1 MYNIKKMKLKVLLL
15 GDIYFDLPKS
25 LDNYDITHIRLLKQ
39 THGHFESIYRA
50 FSLRLNLK
58 NKYKFFNITDI
69 VKVSNNFDYII
80 LFDCTKYD
88 ILGRLANEI
97 ELNVDLS
104 KTKLYFY
111 FWNKINSISSLNIS
125 EKWNIVGFD
134 KLDADLF
141 NYRYVGGFYNPLPVT
156 DGIIDSDV
164 YFVGTDSGRFKII
177 RRIQNLLNSRGIKT
191 KFIYVD
197 SFKSKFNHNY
207 NSYISYN
214 HIVDHISR
222 TKAILDITKPNQV
235 GLTLRF
241 YEGMFYNK
249 KVITNNKN
257 ILNYAFYNPNNIL
270 VINEDTNVA
279 TIIEFL
285 NKDVEFVPEY
295 LKQEYLFQNWL
306 NRVINQ
312 SYLFNDL

>member
-1 MYNIKKMKLKVLLL
+1 MKLRVLLL
-15 GDIYFDLPKS
+15 GNIYFELPKS
-25 LDNYDITHIRLLKQ
+25 LGNYEITHIRVLKQ
-39 THGHFESIYRA
+39 SNSPLESIYRA
-50 FSLRLNLK
+50 LSLRLNLK
-58 NKYKFFNITDI
+58 TKFKFFNITDI
-69 VKVSNNFDYII
+69 AKISNEYDCII
-80 LFDCTKYD
+80 LFDCTKND
-88 ILGRLANEI
+88 ILSRLANEI
-97 ELNVDLS
+97 EQNVDLA

-111 FWNKINSISSLNIS
+111 FWNKIKSISGLNLS
-125 EKWNIVGFD
+125 NKWVKVGFD
-134 KLDADLF
+134 KFDSNLF
-141 NYRYVGGFYNPLPVT
+141 NYRYVGGFYNPVAVN

-177 RRIQNLLNSRGIKT
+177 RRIQNLLHSSGIKT
-191 KFIYVD
+191 RFIYVD

-214 HIVDHISR
+214 QIIDHISK

-270 VINEDTNVA
+270 VITEDTNVD
-279 TIIEFL
+279 TIIEFI
-285 NKDVEFVPEY
+285 NKDIELVSDY

-306 NRVINQ
+306 NRVMDQ
-312 SYLFNDL
+312 SYPFNDIK